1 MSNTNDIL
9 VTVTGVGKK
18 FSTHLKKS
26 MWYGLLELMQT
37 AIGLNVTKKELRDKE
52 FEALHAFSFELKRGD
67 ILGILGVNGAGKTT
81 LLRLISGIYAPDT
94 GEIEVKGKVVS
105 LYAATLG
112 MHPMF
117 SGRENVYV
125 RAAMYGLSKEETTK
139 RMQDIIDYAELEN
152 FIDAPLGIYS
162 SGMRA
167 RLGFA
172 IAVHADA
179 DVIIIDEGLA
189 VGDVAFR
196 AKAFQTLRER
206 STRAAILIVS
216 HSINQ
221 IAQMANRIVVMD
233 KGAKLFETTDVQEG
247 IDYYIRKCIQ
257 PQYSTYKHST
267 SALVASRVYADDQSA
282 PHSGELHLKYGEA
295 LNIELDLDNTSSL
308 EHCTIEIELVN
319 SHNKTVAVIHSDTT
333 GFQLQ
338 SNGNQT
344 LHIRLPHVELKSDK
358 YAVHVSIRQRND
370 NLPLM
375 IARYIQFFTV
385 QAKVHTH
392 EWVQLKAHWRTK
404 A

>member
-1 MSNTNDIL
+1 
-9 VTVTGVGKK
+9 
-18 FSTHLKKS
+18 
-26 MWYGLLELMQT
+26 MWYGLLDLLRT
-37 AIGLNVTKKELRDKE
+37 AFGFGFSAQELRDKE
-52 FEALHAFSFELKRGD
+52 FEALHQFSFELKRGD

-94 GEIEVKGKVVS
+94 GEIQVNGKVVS

-117 SGRENVYV
+117 TGRENVYV

-139 RMQDIIDYAELEN
+139 RMQDIIAYAELEK

-196 AKAFQTLRER
+196 AKAFKTLRELSAR
-206 STRAAILIVS
+206 SAILIVS

-233 KGAKLFETTDVQEG
+233 KGKKTFETSQVQEG
-247 IDYYIRKCIQ
+247 IDYYIRTCIQ
-257 PQYSTYKHST
+257 PPDSTTSDTHSV
-267 SALVASRVYADDQSA
+267 LRASRIYADGMP
-282 PHSGELHLKYGEA
+282 PHHTGELQLQHGDA
-295 LNIELDLDNTSSL
+295 LNIELDFDAHTTLALT
-308 EHCTIEIELVN
+308 TVEIEVVN
-319 SHNKTVAVIHSDTT
+319 SDSKTVAVIHSDTSAY
-333 GFQLQ
+333 QMNN
-338 SNGNQT
+338 NGT
-344 LHIRLPHVELKSDK
+344 TVHIRVPHVELKTDK
-358 YAVHVSIRQRND
+358 YTLHINVRERGTNIPVF
-370 NLPLM
+370 
-375 IARYIQFFTV
+375 IARYRHPFTV
-385 QAKVHTH
+385 HAQVHTR
-392 EWVQLKAHWRTK
+392 EWVQLRAEWKTK

>member
-196 AKAFQTLRER
+196 G
-206 STRAAILIVS
+206 
-216 HSINQ
+216 
-221 IAQMANRIVVMD
+221 
-233 KGAKLFETTDVQEG
+233 KGLSD
-247 IDYYIRKCIQ
+247 
-257 PQYSTYKHST
+257 
-267 SALVASRVYADDQSA
+267 
-282 PHSGELHLKYGEA
+282 
-295 LNIELDLDNTSSL
+295 SS
-308 EHCTIEIELVN
+308 
-319 SHNKTVAVIHSDTT
+319 
-333 GFQLQ
+333 
-338 SNGNQT
+338 
-344 LHIRLPHVELKSDK
+344 
-358 YAVHVSIRQRND
+358 
-370 NLPLM
+370 
-375 IARYIQFFTV
+375 
-385 QAKVHTH
+385 
-392 EWVQLKAHWRTK
+392 
-404 A
+404 